1 MNGDMADVLCERVK
15 AANEHGL
22 ALALVGGGSKRF
34 FGREPHGEPMELSGH
49 RGIVSYEPTEL
60 VITAR
65 CGTPLSELEAA
76 LAERDQMLVF
86 EPPHLGVDATV
97 GGTVACGLSGPRRPF
112 AGAVR
117 DAVLGVKLINGKG
130 EALTFGGQVMK
141 NVAGYDLSRLMC
153 GALGTLG
160 VILEASFKVLPK
172 PGVEATRRIE
182 LPAPE
187 AIDRMSRWAG
197 QPLPLSAACHDGEAL
212 YLRLSGAE
220 SAVRTGERQLGG
232 DVVADGDGFWAEIRE
247 QQHPFFA
254 GDEPLW
260 RLAVR
265 SGAPQPDLPGR
276 WLVDWCGG
284 QRWLRT
290 DAPATRIRDEAQAL
304 GGHAQC
310 FRGGDRAADVF
321 HPLPDALMGLHR
333 SLKAALDPKGIL
345 NPGRLYRD
353 L

>member
-220 SAVRTGERQLGG
+220 SAVRAGERQLGG
-232 DVVADGDGFWAEIRE
+232 DAVADGERF
-247 QQHPFFA
+247 
-254 GDEPLW
+254 
-260 RLAVR
+260 
-265 SGAPQPDLPGR
+265 
-276 WLVDWCGG
+276 
-284 QRWLRT
+284 
-290 DAPATRIRDEAQAL
+290 
-304 GGHAQC
+304 
-310 FRGGDRAADVF
+310 
-321 HPLPDALMGLHR
+321 
-333 SLKAALDPKGIL
+333 
-345 NPGRLYRD
+345 
-353 L
+353 